1 MKIFSKKYSCFYT
14 MSNYSQNRDGGSMN
28 NYTKRVNNDNLES
41 LTQGNQLNA
50 NDTLKAIPFK
60 LCLIGNSD
68 VGKTCIV
75 ERYVNNRFSV

>member
-1 MKIFSKKYSCFYT
+1 M
-14 MSNYSQNRDGGSMN
+14 G
-28 NYTKRVNNDNLES
+28 YTKRVNNDNLES
-41 LTQGNQLNA
+41 LTQGNQLMASDNV
-50 NDTLKAIPFK
+50 KAIPFK